1 MTNDGLG
8 GGSGGLARMM
18 VRGEKKRVWVRYRV
32 GGKLRRRKR
41 VSHSLTWRQHDTHMG
56 IRSINERHISNIF

>member
-18 VRGEKKRVWVRYRV
+18 VRGEKKRVV